1 MSDFPFSIPRRGD
14 ADVVNGVSYSGD
26 TLTLTRAEGSDLTT
40 TISTAANP
48 FVYKQSYLNGGTYI
62 YSVPVWNSALTTTEI
77 EIDAISPLNITPT
90 SASQTVVLQVSV
102 VGEWDDNSNNANI
115 SLKRIIGDGASAVE
129 TWLDPR
135 VHSIGVRMPVNGVFS
150 IPYPVHD
157 VASTAETCNFTY
169 VDNPNTTSQVTY
181 KVYLKTSDT
190 GTGAGQSFYLN
201 RTVTDD
207 NLNYIERAISTFTA
221 ECKG

>member
-14 ADVVNGVSYSGD
+14 ADVVNGVSYAGT

-40 TISTAANP
+40 TIPTAANP
-48 FVYKQSYLNGGTYI
+48 FVYKQSYLNGGAYI
-62 YSVPVWNSALTTTEI
+62 YSVPGWNSAVSTTEI

-102 VGEWDDNSNNANI
+102 IGEWSGAPSNANI
-115 SLKRIIGDGASAVE
+115 SLKRIIGVGASAVE

-135 VHSIGVRMPVNGVFS
+135 VYTTGVRMPVNGIFT
-150 IPYPVHD
+150 IGQTPAENATTP
-157 VASTAETCNFTY
+157 ETCNFTY
-169 VDNPNTTSQVTY
+169 VDNPNTTNQVTY
-181 KVYLKTSDT
+181 ELYVKSSS
-190 GTGAGQSFYLN
+190 AQSFYLN
-201 RTVTDD
+201 RTVTDSD
-207 NLNYIERAISTFTA
+207 LNYVERAKSTFSA